1 MECDHIPCDDSDC
14 CEGTICLECGDYIEE
29 D

>member
-1 MECDHIPCDDSDC
+1 MECEHVPCDDSDC

-29 D
+29 N